1 MYADSE
7 GPGVQIASGGSGD
20 PTVHLDE
27 REDGGKARTHRMFLL
42 PKSLSWTGR
51 GGSALKDVTED
62 SRNGPGAIMEGFME
76 EAMNTTESD
85 AENYNNHNNNQH
97 VLNTY
102 YIPGPAP

>member
-1 MYADSE
+1 MFKLLQE
-7 GPGVQIASGGSGD
+7 VQVIQLYIWMRGKM
-20 PTVHLDE
+20 
-27 REDGGKARTHRMFLL
+27 GGKARTHRMFLL